1 MTPEL
6 STITQLMRKSI
17 DRMQKE
23 GALRPN
29 GNRIIRLQDVFPF
42 KPEDVAGIRYDE
54 HTGSS
59 SIRFHLRNG
68 KVFDGNGKPAEPPAP
83 KN

>member
-6 STITQLMRKSI
+6 STITQLMRKSV

-23 GALRPN
+23 GVLRPN

-42 KPEDVAGIRYDE
+42 KPQDVESIGYDG
-54 HTGSS
+54 HSGSA

-68 KVFDGNGKPAEPPAP
+68 KVFDGNGKPAEPLP
-83 KN
+83 KV